1 MFRENGFINLDNILN
16 DIGVDTSS
24 LDSIMKSDKITVIN
38 GSSSNV
44 FSFEYNN
51 TRFYFKT
58 NDDRTLYNYYA
69 ELLAEELAKDFGIP
83 CALYDLAKV
92 GNHYGVI
99 SKDIKKENAT
109 YIDLEDIIGSY
120 HDDLWDN
127 FSLMNIWND
136 LNTYY
141 KDRDDR
147 EKIVSKLI
155 SKIVDK
161 FIFDVLICQLDS
173 SNMKIMESDGNVS
186 LAPIFDNEFMQYESR
201 EFAFYFGVDEKI
213 VPVDKYPALS
223 AFDRFLSISSKQYVD
238 RVVDKMWVISDAKLV
253 KKLENIERKTDYPI
267 PEYIK
272 TTFLNRFTNYRNMLV
287 EVLHKNIDNFKS
299 K

>member
-16 DIGVDTSS
+16 TIGVDTSS

-44 FSFEYNN
+44 FSFIYNN

-58 NDDRTLYNYYA
+58 NNERNLYNYYA

-92 GNHYGVI
+92 GNHFGVI
-99 SKDIKKENAT
+99 SKDIKIEGAT
-109 YIDLEDIIGSY
+109 YVDLEDIIENY
-120 HDDLWDN
+120 HEDLWDN
-127 FSLMNIWND
+127 FSLINIWND
-136 LNTYY
+136 LNRYY

-173 SNMKIMESDGNVS
+173 SNMMIMECDGKVS
-186 LAPIFDNEFMQYESR
+186 LAPIFDNELMQYEGK

-213 VPVDKYPALS
+213 VPVDNYPALT
-223 AFDRFLSISSKQYVD
+223 AFNRFLNISSREYIN
-238 RVVDKMWVISDAKLV
+238 RVVDKMWVISDVNLAK
-253 KKLENIERKTDYPI
+253 KFEIIERRTNYPV
-267 PEYIK
+267 PEEIK
-272 TTFLNRFTNYRNMLV
+272 FAFLNRFTNYRNMLV
-287 EVLHKNIDNFKS
+287 EILNKNINNSKS